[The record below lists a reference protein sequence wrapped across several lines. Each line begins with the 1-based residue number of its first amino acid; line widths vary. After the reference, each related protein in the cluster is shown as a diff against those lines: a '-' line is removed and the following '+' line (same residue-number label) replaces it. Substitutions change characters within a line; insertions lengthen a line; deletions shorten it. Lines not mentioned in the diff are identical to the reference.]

1 MIWQG
6 GIFLYNRQAAV
17 DYADN
22 WWNSRNPAFPS
33 FEDDCTNFISQCL
46 LAGGAP
52 MHGQPNREK
61 GWWMRK
67 GTWSFSFTVAHS
79 LRWYLATSTKG
90 LTATQV
96 KTPQEL
102 QIGDIITYDFHGDGR
117 FDHTT
122 IVTAMDG
129 ENPLVNAHTYNA
141 YHRTWDYK
149 DSYAYSP
156 NAKYI
161 FFKINDHFS

>member
-1 MIWQG
+1 
-6 GIFLYNRQAAV
+6 
-17 DYADN
+17 
-22 WWNSRNPAFPS
+22 
-33 FEDDCTNFISQCL
+33 
-46 LAGGAP
+46 
-52 MHGQPNREK
+52 MHGAPNREK
-61 GWWMRK
+61 GWWMYK

-96 KTPQEL
+96 KSAQEL
-102 QIGDIITYDFHGDGR
+102 RPGDVISYDLQGDGR
-117 FDHTT
+117 FDHST

-129 ENPLVNAHTYNA
+129 DNPLVSAHTYNA
-141 YHRTWDYK
+141 HNRTWDYK

-161 FFKINDHFS
+161 FFKIHDDFS